1 MKIKRFFAKDM
12 RTALSQV
19 KEELGADAVIMS
31 NKKVTGGVEIVAAVD
46 TDVDDT
52 PPASTSTRHMLAERL
67 GQAKR
72 KLVDDKVQLQQPAN
86 VSRFAN
92 VLQNY
97 TGSDAAEMEPEAD
110 SLSALLQRQSKHSH
124 SPSHATAQ
132 QDLHQGLQRESHR
145 DAHRDLNRDRH
156 QEGRRDQRGDR
167 HGDHRYQEQDA
178 LNAGFRQGGYDREP
192 VGRPASQV
200 ARSAGQSRTA
210 PSRAAASPSAQGYG
224 RQAHALDIGDYRR
237 PEVRQPDSVG
247 GQRRHT
253 PQGTSASSEY
263 ARGGNR
269 LDPSRYD
276 PKAQPHSE
284 GEMDAMR
291 NELASIRRLLE
302 HQVSGLMWQEV
313 ERREPMRAMMI
324 KRLEKMGLSPE
335 LADQLACYI
344 PEDVPPNEAWPA
356 LLDLLTDQISTTDD
370 CILNTGGV
378 VALLGPTGV
387 GKTTTIA
394 KLAARAA
401 MDFGPDQIAMVT
413 TDTFRIGAHE
423 QLATYGRIMGCPV
436 RVAKDAEELAD
447 ILHQLRHR
455 RLILLD
461 TAGMGQRD
469 IRLSE
474 QLDTLMQ
481 NSGSQIRSFLVL
493 PATAQRRVLHET
505 IEHFRRIPLSGCVLT
520 KLDESLSLGEVVCV
534 AIQHA
539 LPIAYLADGQRVPE
553 DIKVA
558 TGNYLVARANE
569 LLEQELSQQ
578 PHYWTSDSSDNQSAD
593 FYD

>member
-1 MKIKRFFAKDM
+1 M
-12 RTALSQV
+12 RTALSEV

-46 TDVDDT
+46 TDIANE
-52 PPASTSTRHMLAERL
+52 PPKASQNTRDALANRL

-72 KLVDDKVQLQQPAN
+72 KLAEDQVQIKQSAA
-86 VSRFAN
+86 SRFAN

-97 TGSDAAEMEPEAD
+97 TGDKQKDSPSEADVD
-110 SLSALLQRQSKHSH
+110 SLSALLNRQSKQHGEPSERHSNDRTSRDNRGGR
-124 SPSHATAQ
+124 SPSGSPRQSRNQPYSQRDAQGQDSYQNMGDGHRAASDRFSGDHNDNRQSGFSARGMNSAQ
-132 QDLHQGLQRESHR
+132 QSKANPLDF
-145 DAHRDLNRDRH
+145 
-156 QEGRRDQRGDR
+156 
-167 HGDHRYQEQDA
+167 GDHRRPYPARNEQPQNT
-178 LNAGFRQGGYDREP
+178 LRQREQSAEF
-192 VGRPASQV
+192 GRGRDS
-200 ARSAGQSRTA
+200 RQSRTESSFSHNG
-210 PSRAAASPSAQGYG
+210 SRHN
-224 RQAHALDIGDYRR
+224 QA
-237 PEVRQPDSVG
+237 
-247 GQRRHT
+247 
-253 PQGTSASSEY
+253 
-263 ARGGNR
+263 R

-276 PKAQPHSE
+276 AKST
-284 GEMDAMR
+284 GSNDEMDTMR
-291 NELASIRRLLE
+291 SEMSSIRSLLE
-302 HQVSGLMWQEV
+302 HQLSGLMWQEV

-324 KRLEKMGLSPE
+324 KRLEKMGLSSE
-335 LADQLACYI
+335 LADQFASYI
-344 PEDVPPNEAWPA
+344 PEDVPAHQAWPA
-356 LLDLLTDQISTTDD
+356 LLDLLADQIITTND
-370 CILNTGGV
+370 CILETGGV

-401 MDFGPDQIAMVT
+401 MDFGADEIALVT
-413 TDTFRIGAHE
+413 TDTYRIGAHE

-455 RLILLD
+455 RLVLLD

-481 NSGSQIRSFLVL
+481 NSGAHIRSFLVL
-493 PATAQRRVLHET
+493 PSTAQRRVLQET

-520 KLDESLSLGEVVCV
+520 KLDESLSLGEVMCV
-534 AIQHA
+534 TIQNA

-558 TGNYLVARANE
+558 TGNYLVSRANE
-569 LLEQELSQQ
+569 LLEQEISQQ
-578 PHYWTSDSSDNQSAD
+578 SHFWSSDSSENKAAD
-593 FYD
+593 YYD